1 MKHSFYSLIVASALI
16 LALAGCGGGSD
27 EPVFREI
34 QFRKDGTLQVIQP
47 GDSIVAVFNIEI
59 AEGDSA
65 QARGLMERRS
75 LPPMSG
81 MLFVG
86 DAVEEKS
93 FWMENTPMPL
103 DIIFIGPDSSVVSIA
118 ERTRPYSRESIASE
132 GPAQFVLEVRA
143 GMVNRIDLK
152 ELHDRYGADLL
163 HEQGD
168 TVDHLTEDGL
178 IVVRD
183 HHLALTDEGK
193 LLANPI
199 TERLLLDD

>member
-1 MKHSFYSLIVASALI
+1 MKHSFYSIISAVALT

-86 DAVEEKS
+86 DVVEEKS

-103 DIIFIGPDSSVVSIA
+103 DIIFIGPDSSVVSVA

-143 GMVNRIDLK
+143 GMVNRIGINDST
-152 ELHDRYGADLL
+152 RF
-163 HEQGD
+163 QW
-168 TVDHLTEDGL
+168 
-178 IVVRD
+178 
-183 HHLALTDEGK
+183 TDE
-193 LLANPI
+193 
-199 TERLLLDD
+199 R

>member
-1 MKHSFYSLIVASALI
+1 MKLSFYSLIAALALI
-16 LALAGCGGGSD
+16 LTLAGCGGGSD

-47 GDSIVAVFNIEI
+47 EDSIVAVFNIEI

-103 DIIFIGPDSSVVSIA
+103 DIIFIGPESSVVSID
-118 ERTRPYSRESIASE
+118 ERPRPYSREGIASKR
-132 GPAQFVLEVRA
+132 PAPFYLTVLA
-143 GMVNRIDLK
+143 G
-152 ELHDRYGADLL
+152 
-163 HEQGD
+163 
-168 TVDHLTEDGL
+168 T
-178 IVVRD
+178 
-183 HHLALTDEGK
+183 
-193 LLANPI
+193 I
-199 TERLLLDD
+199 T